1 MRNKRVWQYLSKY
14 MPFFDYYFTIL
25 EWYSVKKDKKFQR
38 MWRVELIGQFKI
50 MNHYLEKQ
58 NGDVAPELLSL
69 RFRASTFNCR
79 KVKVIT
85 ESNLWF
91 LAILTGSSISTS
103 ITYILF
109 LTEMQKR
116 ANPVKWIYPYWK
128 TISQPIEA
136 LSKWRIHCKNQKCDN
151 KKAEPSDP
159 AFN

>member
-1 MRNKRVWQYLSKY
+1 

-85 ESNLWF
+85 ESNL
-91 LAILTGSSISTS
+91 
-103 ITYILF
+103 
-109 LTEMQKR
+109 
-116 ANPVKWIYPYWK
+116 
-128 TISQPIEA
+128 
-136 LSKWRIHCKNQKCDN
+136 
-151 KKAEPSDP
+151 
-159 AFN
+159 